1 MPLYGSMYAI
11 QKRKLIRSNSR
22 IKCKQFIG
30 HLAFHLSRKEAI
42 VCRVPCVWAYN
53 EEVRWMLPA
62 IIIFIIIDRNRNAYH
77 YQLERIF
84 TKVIKKKLKKRKRK
98 KKNISETKVKP
109 HHIDICIEY
118 TSSCLMK
125 AILCTMLVHLGLN
138 YNIAAK
144 RAKRTATHNWR

>member
-77 YQLERIF
+77 YQLVRIF

-98 KKNISETKVKP
+98 KEYKRNKSETSSYRHLHRIHVVMP
-109 HHIDICIEY
+109 HE
-118 TSSCLMK
+118 SN
-125 AILCTMLVHLGLN
+125 TMYYACPPWFELQHCCEKSEKN
-138 YNIAAK
+138 RDA
-144 RAKRTATHNWR
+144 